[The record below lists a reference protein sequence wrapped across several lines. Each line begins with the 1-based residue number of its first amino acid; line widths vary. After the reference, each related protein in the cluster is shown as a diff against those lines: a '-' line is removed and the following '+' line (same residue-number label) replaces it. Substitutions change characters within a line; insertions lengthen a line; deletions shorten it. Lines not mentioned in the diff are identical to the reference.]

1 MTLAFDGFQ
10 NMNPEIQRRKFTL
23 EEFERMRDL
32 GLISEQHAELLN
44 GEIFVKGMQS
54 GRHAYAITALSEKM
68 QVLFQTRASV
78 ASQVPLILLSPP
90 PDFVEPDVL
99 VRNAPALQYATRNAN
114 SEDAI
119 LVVEISDS
127 TLERDQTDKLKAY
140 ARNGILEYWILN
152 LHTNQLEVYR
162 EPSGDEYLSTRKY
175 KVGQA
180 VATLKFPD
188 LRLEWW

>member
-23 EEFERMRDL
+23 EEFERMSDL

-54 GRHAYAITALSEKM
+54 GRHAYAITTLSEKM
-68 QVLFQTRASV
+68 MALFQTQASI

-99 VRNAPALQYATRNAN
+99 VRNAPASQYATRNAN
-114 SEDAI
+114 SEDTI
-119 LVVEISDS
+119 LVVEVSDS
-127 TLERDQTDKLKAY
+127 TLERDQNDKLKAY

-162 EPSGDEYLSTRKY
+162 EPSGDEYLLTRKY

-180 VATLKFPD
+180 VAALEFPD
-188 LRLEWW
+188 LLLEWW